1 MAKVNGM
8 RLTGSAIRAAL
19 GAPQHKRSHFNS
31 CVAGKLIGTHPGN
44 RGTVVQNF
52 TAAAKACQGK

>member
-19 GAPQHKRSHFNS
+19 GAPQHKRSKFNS
-31 CVAGKLIGTHPGN
+31 CVAGKLTGSHPGD
-44 RGTVVQNF
+44 RGKVIAGFIQAV
-52 TAAAKACQGK
+52 KACS